1 MSQENQDKEFGAI
14 ARAESR
20 RRKQALM
27 ILIAV
32 IAAGAL
38 VVFLGQTL
46 GSEGVEASIEKS
58 EQEVVQK
65 TNDPQCRAL
74 IDDVSALEREFRAE
88 EVAISADLLSE
99 DEAKATAALDKIK
112 ALRAKLGAQQLA
124 SLKAN
129 LRYDETRQELETWF
143 KYIDNEL
150 DTLVLASAKA
160 KAPKAAEDGGVE
172 VKLKPKAKAKP
183 PAKSP
188 QELRDG
194 ATLAIYNAFKSFK
207 VWHSATMHPCGPADE
222 GETPWTP
229 PAAAAAAEPA
239 K

>member
-1 MSQENQDKEFGAI
+1 MSQENQDKELGAI
-14 ARAESR
+14 ARAEHR

-27 ILIAV
+27 VLIAV

-38 VVFLGQTL
+38 VVFLGKTL
-46 GSEGVEASIEKS
+46 GSKGVEASIEKS
-58 EQEVVQK
+58 EQEVIQK

-74 IDDVSALEREFRAE
+74 IDEVSAIEREFRAE

-99 DEAKATAALDKIK
+99 DEAKAAAVLDKIK
-112 ALRAKLGAQQLA
+112 ALRAKLSAQQEA
-124 SLKAN
+124 SLKVN

-150 DTLVLASAKA
+150 DTLAQAAAKQ
-160 KAPKAAEDGGVE
+160 KALKAIPEDGVE
-172 VKLKPKAKAKP
+172 VKLTKKGKPTAP
-183 PAKSP
+183 EKSP

-207 VWHSATMHPCGPADE
+207 VWHSATMHPCGAADE
-222 GETPWTP
+222 GEVGWTP
-229 PAAAAAAEPA
+229 PAAPVT